1 MKKFLILLCLCVF
14 CFTSALAVEAP
25 AYEDAMPGFYKPPVM
40 KEGQYPIEEEGVKL
54 SYWMEIQGNAVAWID
69 SYAKNPAYQK
79 AEADTG
85 VEIEYLHPAAGTSK
99 EAFQLLFSGE
109 LPDMIQV
116 RAEHWYN
123 GGLQALY
130 DDGIIIDVTPYLEQ
144 YAPQY
149 LEVLNVSDTTRA
161 QCYTDGKVLGFYKIT
176 HAPALP
182 YNRVNVNKDW
192 LDEMGVAEPVTIAEY
207 EAYFDWVL
215 ANKPDVVPL
224 YIGNLTTTSAQMM
237 NLFTGAYDFLY
248 DWYVDRDNPEKVRYW
263 ANSPHLKEYLTMM
276 NEWYNKGYLGKD
288 FLALTAAEAQALFD
302 AGKLA
307 AICDSV
313 DATFNRVTALEN
325 GFATTNLPY
334 MRKEKDSVLGSGLTD
349 FPVSLTAPFVT
360 VITSSCENVEAA
372 VQYLNY
378 GYTYEGAMP
387 YNFGIE
393 NEGFVWGEDGLPK
406 FTDLMINNPDGMTV
420 SNTSY
425 VLKGH
430 FASRYCYP
438 DNLAHPNVASKKEAL
453 ANRTK
458 WAGDTNEQNFLQLP
472 PIKLTAEETAERAAL
487 MAQVDTYAKEMM
499 LKFIMGAESL
509 DNFDKYLVEVTE
521 YGLAGATAITQAA
534 LDRYLGK

>member
-1 MKKFLILLCLCVF
+1 M
-14 CFTSALAVEAP
+14 
-25 AYEDAMPGFYKPPVM
+25 
-40 KEGQYPIEEEGVKL
+40 
-54 SYWMEIQGNAVAWID
+54 
-69 SYAKNPAYQK
+69 
-79 AEADTG
+79 
-85 VEIEYLHPAAGTSK
+85 
-99 EAFQLLFSGE
+99 
-109 LPDMIQV
+109 
-116 RAEHWYN
+116 
-123 GGLQALY
+123 
-130 DDGIIIDVTPYLEQ
+130 
-144 YAPQY
+144 
-149 LEVLNVSDTTRA
+149 
-161 QCYTDGKVLGFYKIT
+161 
-176 HAPALP
+176 
-182 YNRVNVNKDW
+182 
-192 LDEMGVAEPVTIAEY
+192 
-207 EAYFDWVL
+207 
-215 ANKPDVVPL
+215 
-224 YIGNLTTTSAQMM
+224 
-237 NLFTGAYDFLY
+237 
-248 DWYVDRDNPEKVRYW
+248 
-263 ANSPHLKEYLTMM
+263 
-276 NEWYNKGYLGKD
+276 
-288 FLALTAAEAQALFD
+288 
-302 AGKLA
+302 
-307 AICDSV
+307 